1 MIELTK
7 DECARAASFLR
18 DKIKVI
24 VQEDIREVGGPGYA
38 LRQLQLQA
46 LEYSAEQFEVG
57 VRFAYEQKVRR

>member
-7 DECARAASFLR
+7 DECARA
-18 DKIKVI
+18 
-24 VQEDIREVGGPGYA
+24 
-38 LRQLQLQA
+38 A